1 MTRVKENLLLLVLL
15 LLWMRPATYGQKAN
29 VEALM
34 TQYRTKD
41 SFNGTVLI
49 ARKGKIDYL
58 TYIGLS
64 NREDSIKYSSKTR
77 FHIFSVTK
85 TFTAALI
92 MQLYEQGKIQLDSS
106 IATYYPDYKG
116 EAAHKATIRDLLTY
130 SSGRDTKEMREIA
143 EAYNSTIWPLDSFI
157 TRYCSERLVNKP
169 GSRFAYNNGDFIL
182 LGKIIERLY
191 GQPFQEVL
199 RQKILTPLG
208 MRNTDYLHHEDVI
221 AHLDQGY
228 FNSEAS
234 PFTFYRPTN
243 YYIDNYFSAGA
254 MYSTPQDLLLFDQAL
269 FGHGLLQ
276 KETVQLI
283 LTPNKHLGD
292 VGLGLWVYSKQI
304 GQKVYLIAER
314 QGYGYGH
321 HTNWVH
327 LIDEDITLIMMSNTN
342 TVDLNKMRW
351 NVLVAYLKGSTGK

>member
-1 MTRVKENLLLLVLL
+1 MKITNGLLILLLLLGTRV
-15 LLWMRPATYGQKAN
+15 AVYGQKKQ
-29 VEALM
+29 VEILM
-34 TQYRTKD
+34 NRYRTKD
-41 SFNGTVLI
+41 NFNGSVLI

-58 TYIGLS
+58 TYIGLA
-64 NREDSIKYSSKTR
+64 NREDSIQYSPKAR
-77 FHIFSVTK
+77 FHIFSATK

-106 IATYYPDYKG
+106 IVTYYPEYKG
-116 EAAHKATIRDLLTY
+116 EAAHKATIRYLLTY
-130 SSGRDTKEMREIA
+130 SSGRDDKEMREIA

-157 TRYCSERLVNKP
+157 TRYCSERLVTQP
-169 GSRFAYNNGDFIL
+169 GTRFAYNNGDFIL

-191 GQPFQEVL
+191 GQPFQKVL

-221 AHLDQGY
+221 AHLDRGY
-228 FNSEAS
+228 FNSGS
-234 PFTFYRPTN
+234 SLVTFSRPTN

-269 FGHGLLQ
+269 FHHSLLK
-276 KETVQLI
+276 KETIQLM
-283 LTPNKHLGD
+283 LTPYKSLGD
-292 VGLGLWVYSKQI
+292 VAFGFWVYPKQI
-304 GQKVYLIAER
+304 GEGTYVVAER

-327 LIDEDITLIMMSNTN
+327 LIDQDITLIIMSNSN
-342 TVDLNKMRW
+342 TVDPNKMRW
-351 NVLVAYLKGSTGK
+351 EVLSAYLKGSIDKK